1 MVKFLHAGSEDL
13 EVFLNAFKTLPTPM
27 VDTQILAAFTGRPL
41 SCGFATL
48 VAEYMKV
55 ELDKSESRT
64 DWLARPL
71 TERQCVYAA
80 ADVFYLLPMA
90 KQLVQETEEAGWTA
104 AANNECLLLCQR
116 RSGRWRRHW
125 PTVKSATPGSCAA
138 SARLSAEVGGMAA
151 APGARARSGGE
162 LRGA

>member
-1 MVKFLHAGSEDL
+1 
-13 EVFLNAFKTLPTPM
+13 M
-27 VDTQILAAFTGRPL
+27 VDTQIPAAFTGRPL

-116 RSGRWRRHW
+116 RSETLAPALAYREISNAAAA
-125 PTVKSATPGSCAA
+125 PA

-151 APGARARSGGE
+151 CASARARSGGE